1 MALKKEIILE
11 KGIVANYF
19 RIASITQNFI
29 NQDPILDVYIY
40 GYANENYRNEE
51 KEIADDDIQKVVSFN
66 NYRLLMDDEK
76 GYSREDIY
84 NRIKS
89 EIPEFD
95 GAEDC

>member
-1 MALKKEIILE
+1 MALKKKIILE

-29 NQDPILDVYIY
+29 NKDLILDVYMY